1 MLIAGFQNCSQF
13 GVSSQ
18 NSAPTQTSSDQNN
31 GGTKPDGNGQGYD
44 GKIRIVQHFDTNE
57 KYFCKD
63 QEVPKSIL
71 YQKSILDGWYYI
83 KNYKEPCQSAPAV
96 KVTGV
101 IYDDSIKKA
110 TYQGLVY
117 LAPKPILVNSLEDAN
132 TSDSN
137 IYDGVC
143 QNARGLCSLKAAIE
157 QASANVTTQDV
168 SVQLPAG
175 LYKLNQPLELHL
187 PFSVD
192 GHKILL
198 NGENLN
204 NTLIDG
210 QNLTDL
216 LVVDGDVGSAHISNI
231 TFQNGINNK
240 ANHGSAITLSS
251 YFNAEINITN
261 CKFNGNDKNSDL
273 AGVLSGGQINVR
285 QSQFTN
291 NKSKFAS
298 AIKVFGSKLLVE
310 DTIISNNAGLG
321 IIVEN
326 RTYDVNIRRTSIFE
340 NGSIGIYLYECKNC
354 SIENSTLYHNQ
365 GGLMVTTVNPATDST
380 YNVVVKNSTFVSN
393 SNASYGNLDLN
404 FAQATTQLLMS
415 NSVIA
420 TLDPTF
426 SNCTSSKANHQILS
440 VNNLFDDLSCSI
452 LGSNNITQVD
462 PKLSSLQQSTGLTPT
477 MLPLAGSPLIDA
489 GDNASCA
496 VSDQRGLARP
506 IEKLGRGAVCDI
518 GAIEIQ

>member
-1 MLIAGFQNCSQF
+1 M
-13 GVSSQ
+13 
-18 NSAPTQTSSDQNN
+18 
-31 GGTKPDGNGQGYD
+31 
-44 GKIRIVQHFDTNE
+44 
-57 KYFCKD
+57 
-63 QEVPKSIL
+63 
-71 YQKSILDGWYYI
+71 
-83 KNYKEPCQSAPAV
+83 
-96 KVTGV
+96 
-101 IYDDSIKKA
+101 
-110 TYQGLVY
+110 
-117 LAPKPILVNSLEDAN
+117 
-132 TSDSN
+132 
-137 IYDGVC
+137 
-143 QNARGLCSLKAAIE
+143 
-157 QASANVTTQDV
+157 TTQDV

-192 GHKILL
+192 GHKISL

-231 TFQNGINNK
+231 TFQNGSNNK

-354 SIENSTLYHNQ
+354 SIENSTL
-365 GGLMVTTVNPATDST
+365 
-380 YNVVVKNSTFVSN
+380 VSN
-393 SNASYGNLDLN
+393 SSASYGNLDLN

-420 TLDPTF
+420 TLDPKF
-426 SNCTSSKANHQILS
+426 SNCTSTKANHQIS
-440 VNNLFDDLSCSI
+440 RVNSLFDDLSCSI
-452 LGSNNITQVD
+452 VGSGNITQVD